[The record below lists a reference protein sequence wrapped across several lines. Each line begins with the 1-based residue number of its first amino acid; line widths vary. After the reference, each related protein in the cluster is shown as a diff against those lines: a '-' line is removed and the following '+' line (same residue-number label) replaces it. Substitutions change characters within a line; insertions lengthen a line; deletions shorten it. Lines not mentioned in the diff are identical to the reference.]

1 MRVVVLLGVLAA
13 GCGRFAFEVDQIA
26 ADDAAV
32 AADAPTAGYA
42 RTIADDTPLA
52 YWRFESTTTIVD
64 ETDRGHDG
72 MMTGGVASGAG
83 IVGNGVVL
91 SRGGEG
97 RFDGGHMA
105 TGSADFL
112 FDGNAPFTLECWVY
126 PTRIAGYWTQLFQTD
141 NFDSG
146 GRRNGYTIEYLDDHV
161 HVIRRRNGIE
171 QEAAAY
177 NVMET
182 DRWIHLAGTYD
193 GTMLR
198 MYVDGVLRATQ
209 ASALAMQSEAGTPFS
224 VSDGEYTL
232 TGMLDE
238 CAIYGYALDEARI
251 AAHHA
256 AGRNL

>member
-1 MRVVVLLGVLAA
+1 MLAA
-13 GCGRFAFEVDQIA
+13 GCGRFAFEVDQVA
-26 ADDAAV
+26 GDDAAV
-32 AADAPTAGYA
+32 TPDAPTAGYA

-52 YWRFESTTTIVD
+52 YWRFESTATIVD
-64 ETDRGHDG
+64 ETGRGHDG
-72 MMTGGVASGAG
+72 TMTGGVTSGTG
-83 IVGNGVVL
+83 IVGSGVVL

-97 RFDGGHMA
+97 RFDGGRMA
-105 TGSADFL
+105 SAAADFL

-141 NFDSG
+141 NFDSM

-161 HVIRRRNGIE
+161 HVIRRRNGVE
-171 QEAAAY
+171 QEAVAY
-177 NVMET
+177 NAMQI

-193 GTMLR
+193 GTSLR
-198 MYVDGVLRATQ
+198 MYVDGVLRDVQ
-209 ASALAMQSEAGTPFS
+209 ASALAMLSDATTPFS

-232 TGMLDE
+232 TGTLDE

-256 AGRNL
+256 AGRTL